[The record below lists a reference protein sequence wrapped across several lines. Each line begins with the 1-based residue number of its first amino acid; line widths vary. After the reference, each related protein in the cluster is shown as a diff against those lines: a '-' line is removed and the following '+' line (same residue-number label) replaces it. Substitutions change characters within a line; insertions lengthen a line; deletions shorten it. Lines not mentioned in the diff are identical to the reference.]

1 MIKLSDYVFQFVRDQ
16 GVKHVFM
23 VAGGGAMH
31 LNDSA
36 GHCEGLQIISN
47 MHEQAAAMAAE
58 TYAKLT
64 GDLGVALVTTGP
76 GGTNTVTGVAGAW
89 LDSTPCLFISGQTKR
104 NDLVGDSGVR
114 QSGVQELPIVQ
125 IVKPITKYAE
135 TVMEPERIRYH
146 LEKAVYLARYG
157 RPGPVWIDSPLDV
170 QASQIDENNL
180 VGFSVEEPNPL
191 FDKEKMESQME
202 RVIELLNQ
210 ADRPVLFFGNGV
222 RLANAVNDVVK
233 LIDRLKIPVLTT
245 WLGMDIIPDS
255 NPYYIGRPGSIAPR
269 GANFTIQN
277 ADLLLVIGARLDM
290 VTVGYDHQRLARA
303 AKKIMVDIDEAEI
316 RKMKTPLEVAIQA
329 DAGAFIQALL
339 RRADQI
345 DRKDTSDWLKRCLE
359 WKEKYPVVQP
369 EYRAE
374 KEYVNTYVF
383 SEAMH
388 EALPEDE
395 LIVSGSSGAG
405 IEIFQLAYKVKS
417 GQRVLMTSAL
427 GAMGNG
433 LPSCIG
439 ASVAA
444 GRERVIS
451 VDGDGGFQLNIQELE
466 VIRRLNLPIKL
477 FILNNS
483 GYASIRT
490 SQMRYFGR
498 LSGADETS
506 GFTVPSLARI
516 AEAFCLSYD
525 CIEHQ
530 DHLVEDIQRV
540 IATPGAVLCEVM
552 IAPSEP
558 RAPSLSSRVRK
569 NGTMVSKPLE
579 DLWPFLDREEF
590 LSNMIIPA
598 IDEPEE

>member
-1 MIKLSDYVFQFVRDQ
+1 
-16 GVKHVFM
+16 
-23 VAGGGAMH
+23 
-31 LNDSA
+31 
-36 GHCEGLQIISN
+36 
-47 MHEQAAAMAAE
+47 
-58 TYAKLT
+58 
-64 GDLGVALVTTGP
+64 
-76 GGTNTVTGVAGAW
+76 
-89 LDSTPCLFISGQTKR
+89 
-104 NDLVGDSGVR
+104 
-114 QSGVQELPIVQ
+114 
-125 IVKPITKYAE
+125 
-135 TVMEPERIRYH
+135 
-146 LEKAVYLARYG
+146 
-157 RPGPVWIDSPLDV
+157 
-170 QASQIDENNL
+170 
-180 VGFSVEEPNPL
+180 
-191 FDKEKMESQME
+191 
-202 RVIELLNQ
+202 
-210 ADRPVLFFGNGV
+210 
-222 RLANAVNDVVK
+222 
-233 LIDRLKIPVLTT
+233 
-245 WLGMDIIPDS
+245 
-255 NPYYIGRPGSIAPR
+255 
-269 GANFTIQN
+269 
-277 ADLLLVIGARLDM
+277 VIGARLDM

-316 RKMKTPLEVAIQA
+316 RKMKTPLEVAMQA
-329 DAGAFIQALL
+329 DAGAFIHELL
-339 RRADQI
+339 SRADQI

-374 KEYVNTYVF
+374 REYVNTYVF

-388 EALPEDE
+388 EALDEDE

-405 IEIFQLAYKVKS
+405 IEIFQLAYKVKP

-444 GRERVIS
+444 GGKRIIS

-466 VIRRLNLPIKL
+466 VIRRLNLPIKF

-483 GYASIRT
+483 GYASIRA

-498 LSGADETS
+498 LSGADATS
-506 GFTVPSLARI
+506 GFTVPSLSRI
-516 AEAFCLSYD
+516 AQAFCLAYD
-525 CIEHQ
+525 RIERQ

-558 RAPSLSSRVRK
+558 RAPSLSSRVLK
-569 NGTMVSKPLE
+569 NGTMLSKPLE

-590 LSNMIIPA
+590 LSNMIIPP